1 MIRNDSTEEV
11 ALTECLENTDR
22 AGEYTE
28 SIRNK
33 SGPEGGQERHREI
46 LALFWKHVDFENNL
60 IQVEQSFKFKIET
73 LGLPKWGK
81 VQATR
86 LADEGQQ
93 PEKIRAALGWANE
106 ATQAGYTHWGD
117 TDLSGQA
124 AIIDGLLSKSGVS

>member
-1 MIRNDSTEEV
+1 M
-11 ALTECLENTDR
+11 
-22 AGEYTE
+22 
-28 SIRNK
+28 
-33 SGPEGGQERHREI
+33 
-46 LALFWKHVDFENNL
+46 
-60 IQVEQSFKFKIET
+60 EQSFKFKIET

-86 LADEGQQ
+86 LAEEGQQ